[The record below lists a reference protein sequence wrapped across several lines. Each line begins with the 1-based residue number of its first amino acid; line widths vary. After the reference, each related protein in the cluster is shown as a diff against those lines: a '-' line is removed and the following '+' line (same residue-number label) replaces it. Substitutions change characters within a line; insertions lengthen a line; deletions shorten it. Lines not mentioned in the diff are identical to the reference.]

1 MNIKPE
7 NLGDAIS
14 EYLSNY
20 TEEVTEDIFQ
30 GVEKIANEVNAEIK
44 SRISFKQ
51 PTGKYVKAFRIK
63 ETFRDKRNRRM
74 TWYVAAPHY
83 RLTHLLEFGHAKASG
98 GRTKAY
104 KHIVYGEDIAEKKMN
119 MLVERAVK
127 R

>member
-14 EYLSNY
+14 EYLTNY
-20 TEEVTEDIFQ
+20 TDEVTEEIFE
-30 GVEKIANEVNAEIK
+30 GVEKVASEVNEEIK
-44 SRISFKQ
+44 SKISFNQ

-83 RLTHLLEFGHAKASG
+83 RLTHLLEFGHVKASG

-104 KHIVYGEDIAEKKMN
+104 RHIAYGEEIAEKKMN
-119 MLVERAVK
+119 TLVEKAVK